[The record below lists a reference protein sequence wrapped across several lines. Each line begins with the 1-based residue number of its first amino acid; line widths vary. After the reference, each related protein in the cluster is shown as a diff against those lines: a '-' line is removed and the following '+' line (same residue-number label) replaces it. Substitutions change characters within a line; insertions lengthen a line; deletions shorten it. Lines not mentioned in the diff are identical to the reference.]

1 MSDDPRQSIVF
12 HRGANVLLLLCVVLA
27 AYLLF
32 ALIIPALDV
41 ELDSRSVSVAIS
53 TLYRP
58 VLLMFFASCAIP
70 LAILG
75 WRAWL
80 LWIRPWWWHSNGA

>member
-12 HRGANVLLLLCVVLA
+12 HRAANAVLLLCAVFA

-32 ALIIPALDV
+32 ALIMPALDV

-53 TLYRP
+53 TLYGP

-80 LWIRPWWWHSNGA
+80 LWIRPWWRGFNGA

>member
-1 MSDDPRQSIVF
+1 MSSDPRQSIVF
-12 HRGANVLLLLCVVLA
+12 HRAANALMLLSVVFA

-32 ALIIPALDV
+32 ALIIPALDIQ
-41 ELDSRSVSVAIS
+41 LDSRSGSVAIS

-58 VLLMFFASCAIP
+58 ALLMFLASCAIP
-70 LAILG
+70 LAVLG

-80 LWIRPWWWHSNGA
+80 LWIRPWWRNYGA

>member
-1 MSDDPRQSIVF
+1 MLSEPRQSIVF
-12 HRGANVLLLLCVVLA
+12 HRATNALMLLCVVFA

-41 ELDSRSVSVAIS
+41 ELDSRSISVAIS

-58 VLLMFFASCAIP
+58 VLWMFFASCAVP
-70 LAILG
+70 VAILG

-80 LWIRPWWWHSNGA
+80 LWIRPWWWRNYGA